1 MTTHTDGADA
11 GGGAG
16 APSGRLGG
24 GPRRV
29 MGPAERL
36 RAVVAHHLVV
46 YRRTWKGSVIERFLS
61 PLFFLGAM
69 GLGLGA
75 LVDDRSGGV
84 AGMPYL
90 QFVVPG
96 ILAFQAMILGVGES
110 TYPVLAYL
118 KWNEMYAAMLAT
130 PLGVREVLG
139 GHLLVV
145 AGHLTV
151 ATTVFVAVAALFGGF
166 ASWWAL
172 AAVPVAVL
180 TGMAFAAPVFAF
192 SARLDNDNAYGI
204 LFRFVVTPLML
215 FSGTF
220 FPVAQLPGWLQPVAW
235 ATPLWHGV
243 ETTRAVALGAWPGW
257 AGVGHVVVLLGYF
270 GVGWVLARAGFER
283 RLRS

>member
-1 MTTHTDGADA
+1 MTTHAERLGP
-11 GGGAG
+11 GS
-16 APSGRLGG
+16 PSGRLGS
-24 GPRRV
+24 GPRRALS
-29 MGPAERL
+29 PIERL
-36 RAVVAHHLVV
+36 GAVVGHHLTV

-61 PLFFLGAM
+61 PLFFLLAM

-84 AGMPYL
+84 AGTPYL

-96 ILAFQAMILGVGES
+96 ILAFQAMILAVGES
-110 TYPVLAYL
+110 TYPVFAYL

-130 PLGVREVLG
+130 PLGVRAVLG

-151 ATTVFVAVAALFGGF
+151 ATTVFVGVAALFGGF
-166 ASWWAL
+166 VSWWAL

-192 SARLDNDNAYGI
+192 SARLENDNAYGI

-220 FPVAQLPGWLQPVAW
+220 FPVDQLPVWLQPVAW
-235 ATPLWHGV
+235 VTPLWHGV
-243 ETTRAVALGAWPGW
+243 ETTRAVALGSWEGW
-257 AGVGHVVVLLGYF
+257 AGVGHVAVLVGYAV
-270 GVGWVLARAGFER
+270 VGWVLARAGFER

>member
-1 MTTHTDGADA
+1 MTTHAPALGPAT
-11 GGGAG
+11 
-16 APSGRLGG
+16 PSGRLGA

-29 MGPAERL
+29 MSPVERVG
-36 RAVVAHHLVV
+36 AVVGHHLTV

-84 AGMPYL
+84 GGMPYL

-96 ILAFQAMILGVGES
+96 ILAFQAMILAVAES
-110 TYPVLAYL
+110 TYPVFAYL
-118 KWNEMYAAMLAT
+118 KWNQMYAAMLAT

-151 ATTVFVAVAALFGGF
+151 ATTVFVGVAAAFGAF

-180 TGMAFAAPVFAF
+180 TGMAFAVPVFALT
-192 SARLDNDNAYGI
+192 SRLDDDNAFGI

-220 FPVAQLPGWLQPVAW
+220 FPVEQLPGWLQPVAW

-243 ETTRAVALGAWPGW
+243 ETTRAVALGSSPGW
-257 AGVGHVVVLLGYF
+257 SGAAHVAVLLGYVA
-270 GVGWVLARAGFER
+270 VGWVLARRGFER